1 MTNKQNAIGVI
12 VGRFQVHKLTE
23 GHKEILDFVLSQN
36 HYMNIL
42 VLGNPPRDVR
52 CTKNNP
58 LPYVSRKRMI
68 EEEYPGKFEI
78 CYKTD
83 VMSDEEWS
91 SDLDKQ
97 ILAITNGN
105 SDVILYGSRDSFI
118 EHYTGQFETY
128 EYQQKLTLS
137 GTKLREE
144 LKKNIGTSEDF
155 RRGCIYATQNNWT
168 YYYPTVDCAIFT
180 DDSYSK
186 IYLAKKPGE
195 KTLRFPGGFI
205 DPKDNS
211 YEEAAIREAQEE
223 TGLKCKIEKYIGS
236 FKVKDWRYFGEVEQ
250 VMTTLF
256 LMTRV
261 SGNPAPYDDI
271 AELHLCNIKDLSI
284 DDINPA
290 HRQLFKTLISSI

>member
-1 MTNKQNAIGVI
+1 
-12 VGRFQVHKLTE
+12 
-23 GHKEILDFVLSQN
+23 
-36 HYMNIL
+36 MNIL

-186 IYLAKKPGE
+186 IYLAKNP
-195 KTLRFPGGFI
+195 
-205 DPKDNS
+205 
-211 YEEAAIREAQEE
+211 
-223 TGLKCKIEKYIGS
+223 
-236 FKVKDWRYFGEVEQ
+236 VKK
-250 VMTTLF
+250 
-256 LMTRV
+256 
-261 SGNPAPYDDI
+261 
-271 AELHLCNIKDLSI
+271 H
-284 DDINPA
+284 
-290 HRQLFKTLISSI
+290 

>member
-1 MTNKQNAIGVI
+1 M
-12 VGRFQVHKLTE
+12 
-23 GHKEILDFVLSQN
+23 
-36 HYMNIL
+36 
-42 VLGNPPRDVR
+42 
-52 CTKNNP
+52 
-58 LPYVSRKRMI
+58 
-68 EEEYPGKFEI
+68 
-78 CYKTD
+78 
-83 VMSDEEWS
+83 
-91 SDLDKQ
+91 
-97 ILAITNGN
+97 
-105 SDVILYGSRDSFI
+105 
-118 EHYTGQFETY
+118 
-128 EYQQKLTLS
+128 
-137 GTKLREE
+137 
-144 LKKNIGTSEDF
+144 
-155 RRGCIYATQNNWT
+155 
-168 YYYPTVDCAIFT
+168 VDCAIFT

-261 SGNPAPYDDI
+261 SGNPAPHDDI

-290 HRQLFKTLISSI
+290 HRQLFKTLISSL